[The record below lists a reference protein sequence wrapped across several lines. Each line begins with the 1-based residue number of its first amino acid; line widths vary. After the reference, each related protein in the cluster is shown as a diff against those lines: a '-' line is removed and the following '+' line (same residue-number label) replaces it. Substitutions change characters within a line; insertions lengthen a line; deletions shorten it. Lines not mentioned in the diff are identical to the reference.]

1 MLSLIVL
8 AYISG
13 SFSTYA
19 QMSEGACISHGK
31 FNKSSNK
38 TGFKSS
44 YEEYY
49 SRMLGILETSRKTTE
64 PLEDIINHLRIHFN
78 DSELLEYI
86 LGALNLQETTEIT
99 HDGYE
104 FIDNLIPYVPK
115 EATKSKEF
123 WKTVSQ
129 ILPSVVSLV
138 SKEETILEENNWG
151 TCSTVKEGGIL
162 FVFFIILLDYFNY
175 FIICCQS
182 YVVLTLETL

>member
-19 QMSEGACISHGK
+19 QMSEGACIRHGK

-38 TGFKSS
+38 TGIKSS

-49 SRMLGILETSRKTTE
+49 SRMLGIGEKSTITTDS
-64 PLEDIINHLRIHFN
+64 LEDIINILRIHFN

-86 LGALNLQETTEIT
+86 LGVLNLQENTEIT
-99 HDGYE
+99 QNGYD
-104 FIDNLIPYVPK
+104 FIDNLIPFVPK

-123 WKTVSQ
+123 WKTVSE
-129 ILPSVVSLV
+129 ILPTVVSLV
-138 SKEETILEENNWG
+138 SKEESILGANNWE
-151 TCSTVKEGGIL
+151 TCATVKEGGIL

-182 YVVLTLETL
+182 NVVLTLEML